1 MKKITNI
8 LIMAL
13 IAVMLFGTVYSS
25 AAEPYDTYTYSI
37 DGETIKSPPAYSAV
51 DDFDAIDMNISKLS
65 SVATLSANVSDM
77 AAKQMSAI
85 HTLDDAANQLTA
97 RAEEL
102 TTLLQQFKI

>member
-1 MKKITNI
+1 
-8 LIMAL
+8 
-13 IAVMLFGTVYSS
+13 
-25 AAEPYDTYTYSI
+25 
-37 DGETIKSPPAYSAV
+37 
-51 DDFDAIDMNISKLS
+51 
-65 SVATLSANVSDM
+65 M